1 MDRRRVCDA
10 CSVRRVK
17 CDGQAPCAACLKSS
31 IDCTRLRQ
39 RVKSGP
45 KGVRKKTLERLKKV
59 RRQNAEIPNPVST
72 NTPEDRRGEASHDG
86 SEVTPITTNHSPYTI
101 EGHFSPELNMDFVNL
116 ADDNQQPP
124 LEVPQPSSWP
134 FRISPVLLEPYLNIY
149 YFKLFPVWPIV
160 DKDILAARLQSTE
173 PDAGA
178 YMLASS
184 VCAATMVQLQL
195 SVFGPCSDVLDP
207 NAMLTEIEDL
217 RRTYDYRE
225 SPSIEFLATSFF
237 MHVAYTN
244 LGRLTTSTLLL
255 REAVTLAY
263 ILDLHRPSH
272 YDEVTPAERQSHLRM
287 FWILFITERA
297 HATQHDIPCVMTV
310 DPDMPELDTLSQHAV
325 LSPLTM
331 LCRMFRSFCEGS
343 SSSLTGGTLT
353 SFNNELLRI
362 PTMTEDHN
370 ELQKADLS
378 VTQQWLRLMF
388 WKLAINKV
396 VMKAN
401 PTDDIR
407 SVFFPI
413 SLAKDLLSDIS
424 TMSIDTLEAHGP
436 GMELKLF
443 EVTNSVAD
451 IITLNPAQSQHASLQ
466 LGPQDILVHLAN
478 IIGRS
483 RGGNKTLLPLL
494 QSRLSSIGLGSAIF
508 PRITEVTYDSPDT
521 NREKGSIESNEAIMT
536 DPSLCDGQ
544 PSGVYSFEAVYDV
557 SATEWWK
564 A

>member
-1 MDRRRVCDA
+1 MERRRVCDA

-31 IDCTRLRQ
+31 IDCTRFRQ
-39 RVKSGP
+39 RIKSGP
-45 KGVRKKTLERLKKV
+45 KGVRKKTLERLRTVK
-59 RRQNAEIPNPVST
+59 RQDTETANAVASNAS
-72 NTPEDRRGEASHDG
+72 EACNNVTGNDDPK
-86 SEVTPITTNHSPYTI
+86 VTPTAIDHS
-101 EGHFSPELNMDFVNL
+101 FN
-116 ADDNQQPP
+116 P
-124 LEVPQPSSWP
+124 LEGLFPPQLDIDLANVPNEDQQLHSEAPQNPSWP
-134 FRISPVLLEPYLNIY
+134 FHISPVLLEPYLDIY

-160 DKDILAARLQSTE
+160 DKDTLTARLYAAE
-173 PDAGA
+173 PDASA

-195 SVFGPCSDVLDP
+195 SVFGPSSDVLDP
-207 NAMLTEIEDL
+207 TMMLTEIEDL
-217 RRTYDYRE
+217 RRKYDNRE
-225 SPSIEFLATSFF
+225 SPSLEFLATSFF

-310 DPDMPELDTLSQHAV
+310 DAEMPELDVASQPAV
-325 LSPLTM
+325 LSPLIM

-343 SSSLTGGTLT
+343 SSSLTTDSLT
-353 SFNNELLRI
+353 SFNNQLLRI

-370 ELQKADLS
+370 ELQRADLS

-388 WKLAINKV
+388 WKMAINKV
-396 VMKAN
+396 AMTAN
-401 PTDDIR
+401 STDDIR

-451 IITLNPAQSQHASLQ
+451 IITLNPARMQHSSLQ
-466 LGPQDILVHLAN
+466 LGPQDILVHLTN
-478 IIGRS
+478 IIGRF
-483 RGGNKTLLPLL
+483 RGGNKTLVPLL
-494 QSRLSSIGLGSAIF
+494 QSRLSGIGLGSEIL
-508 PRITEVTYDSPDT
+508 PRITDVTYDSPDT
-521 NREKGSIESNEAIMT
+521 NREKGSIESNEAILA
-536 DPSLCDGQ
+536 DQSLCDGQ
-544 PSGVYSFEAVYDV
+544 SSSFYGPELAYDIH
-557 SATEWWK
+557 STGW
-564 A
+564 

>member
-1 MDRRRVCDA
+1 MERRRVCDA

-45 KGVRKKTLERLKKV
+45 KGVRKKTLERLKTV
-59 RRQNAEIPNPVST
+59 RRQNTESVSS
-72 NTPEDRRGEASHDG
+72 NASEARNNETRHDG
-86 SEVTPITTNHSPYTI
+86 LEVTPSITDHSSCTI
-101 EGHFSPELNMDFVNL
+101 DGLLSSALDVDFEN
-116 ADDNQQPP
+116 AAIGNQ
-124 LEVPQPSSWP
+124 LLSSEAQHTSIWP
-134 FRISPVLLEPYLNIY
+134 FRISPDLLEPYLDIY
-149 YFKLFPVWPIV
+149 YYKLFPVWPIV
-160 DKDILAARLQSTE
+160 DKDLLTARLHAAAPEVS
-173 PDAGA
+173 A

-195 SVFGPCSDVLDP
+195 SVFGPSGDVLDP
-207 NAMLTEIEDL
+207 TTMLAEIEDL
-217 RRTYDYRE
+217 RRTYDNRE
-225 SPSIEFLATSFF
+225 SPSLEFLATSFF

-272 YDEVTPAERQSHLRM
+272 YHEVTPAARQSHLRM

-310 DPDMPELDTLSQHAV
+310 DADMPELDVASQPAV
-325 LSPLTM
+325 LAPLIM

-343 SSSLTGGTLT
+343 SGSLTTDSLT
-353 SFNNELLRI
+353 CFNNQLLRI

-396 VMKAN
+396 VMTAN
-401 PTDDIR
+401 STDDIR

-424 TMSIDTLEAHGP
+424 TMAIDTLEAHGP

-451 IITLNPAQSQHASLQ
+451 IITLNPAQSQHSSLQ
-466 LGPQDILVHLAN
+466 LGPRDVLVHLTS
-478 IIGRS
+478 IIGRF

-494 QSRLSSIGLGSAIF
+494 QSRLSGIGLGSTIS
-508 PRITEVTYDSPDT
+508 PRITDVTYDSPDT
-521 NREKGSIESNEAIMT
+521 NRERGSIESNEAIMA
-536 DPSLCDGQ
+536 DQSLCDGQ
-544 PSGVYSFEAVYDV
+544 SSSFYGPEAAYDIHP
-557 SATEWWK
+557 TEW
-564 A
+564 

>member
-17 CDGQAPCAACLKSS
+17 CDGQAPCAACSRSS
-31 IDCTRLRQ
+31 VECTRLRQ

-45 KGVRKKTLERLKKV
+45 KGVRKKTLDRLKTV
-59 RRQNAEIPNPVST
+59 RGQRLERCQSEQS
-72 NTPEDRRGEASHDG
+72 NTFGFRHTETG
-86 SEVTPITTNHSPYTI
+86 SGDQGVTPTTIDHSSYTV
-101 EGHFSPELNMDFVNL
+101 EGLFSPDLDINFTGISDG
-116 ADDNQQPP
+116 QPP
-124 LEVPQPSSWP
+124 LLEAPQTSSWP
-134 FRISPVLLEPYLNIY
+134 FRITPALLQPYLDIY
-149 YFKLFPVWPIV
+149 HYKLFSVWPIV
-160 DKDILAARLQSTE
+160 NKDLLVVRLQASE
-173 PDAGA
+173 PDVCA

-195 SVFGPCSDVLDP
+195 SVFGPGGDVLEP
-207 NAMLTEIEDL
+207 FTMLAEIEDL
-217 RRTYDYRE
+217 RRQYDYRE
-225 SPSIEFLATSFF
+225 NPSMDFLATSFF

-272 YDEVTPAERQSHLRM
+272 YNEIASIERQTHLRM

-310 DPDMPELDTLSQHAV
+310 DPDMPELDVDSQFSV

-331 LCRMFRSFCEGS
+331 LCRMFRSFCEGTS
-343 SSSLTGGTLT
+343 GRLTSESLT
-353 SFNNELLRI
+353 SFNNELMRI
-362 PTMTEDHN
+362 PISTQNHHD
-370 ELQKADLS
+370 LQKADLS
-378 VTQQWLRLMF
+378 VTQQGLRLMF

-396 VMKAN
+396 VMTAN
-401 PTDDIR
+401 STDDIR

-413 SLAKDLLSDIS
+413 SLAKDLLSNIS

-436 GMELKLF
+436 GMEIKLF

-451 IITLNPAQSQHASLQ
+451 IITLNPHQSQTSTLQ
-466 LGPQDILVHLAN
+466 LGPQDLLVHLTN
-478 IIGRS
+478 IIGKF

-494 QSRLSSIGLGSAIF
+494 QSRLSSIGLGTSIQ
-508 PRITEVTYDSPDT
+508 PRITDITYDSPDT
-521 NREKGSIESNEAIMT
+521 NRERSSIESNEAIIA
-536 DPSLCDGQ
+536 DRLSQDDQSIGFFGP
-544 PSGVYSFEAVYDV
+544 EAVYDV
-557 SATEWWK
+557 SSANW
-564 A
+564 

>member
-1 MDRRRVCDA
+1 MDSRRVCDA

-17 CDGQAPCAACLKSS
+17 CDGQAPCAACSRLS
-31 IDCTRLRQ
+31 IECTRLRQ

-45 KGVRKKTLERLKKV
+45 KGVRKKTLERLK
-59 RRQNAEIPNPVST
+59 RIRSQNTENANPAPT
-72 NTPEDRRGEASHDG
+72 NVPENRFDETRHDG
-86 SEVTPITTNHSPYTI
+86 PETTLTSTDHSSHTI
-101 EGHFSPELNMDFVNL
+101 EEFFSPDLDIDI
-116 ADDNQQPP
+116 AAASDDCHHA
-124 LEVPQPSSWP
+124 LSGAPQTPSWP
-134 FRISPVLLEPYLNIY
+134 FRISSLLLEPYLDIY
-149 YFKLFPVWPIV
+149 YYKLFPVWPIV
-160 DKDILAARLQSTE
+160 DKDMLTARLHAAE
-173 PDAGA
+173 PDANA

-195 SVFGPCSDVLDP
+195 SVFDPSGHVLDP
-207 NAMLTEIEDL
+207 TFMLAEIEDL
-217 RRTYDYRE
+217 RRKYDYRE
-225 SPSIEFLATSFF
+225 SPSLEFLATSFF

-310 DPDMPELDTLSQHAV
+310 DAEMPELDVSSQPAV
-325 LSPLTM
+325 LSPLIM

-343 SSSLTGGTLT
+343 CSNLTTDSLT
-353 SFNNELLRI
+353 SFNNQLLRI
-362 PTMTEDHN
+362 PTMTENHN

-396 VMKAN
+396 VMTASS
-401 PTDDIR
+401 TDGIR

-413 SLAKDLLSDIS
+413 SLAKDLLSNIS

-451 IITLNPAQSQHASLQ
+451 IITLNPAQTQHSSLQ
-466 LGPQDILVHLAN
+466 LGPQDILFHLTD
-478 IIGRS
+478 IIGKF

-494 QSRLSSIGLGSAIF
+494 QSRLSNIGLGSAIL
-508 PRITEVTYDSPDT
+508 PRITDVTYDSPDT
-521 NREKGSIESNEAIMT
+521 NREKGSIDSNEAIMT
-536 DPSLCDGQ
+536 DQSLCEGQ
-544 PSGVYSFEAVYDV
+544 SSSFYGPDFCP
-557 SATEWWK
+557 
-564 A
+564 

>member
-1 MDRRRVCDA
+1 MWFSREGENADVGTDVA
-10 CSVRRVK
+10 EAEAKTESN
-17 CDGQAPCAACLKSS
+17 Q
-31 IDCTRLRQ
+31 IM

-45 KGVRKKTLERLKKV
+45 KGVRKKTLERLKTV
-59 RRQNAEIPNPVST
+59 RRQNTENVNPVST
-72 NTPEDRRGEASHDG
+72 NAPEVRHDEPSHD
-86 SEVTPITTNHSPYTI
+86 SREATPPTTDHSSYTI
-101 EGHFSPELNMDFVNL
+101 QELFSPELHMSFVNL
-116 ADDNQQPP
+116 AGDDQQAPS
-124 LEVPQPSSWP
+124 EVPQVPVWP
-134 FRISPVLLEPYLNIY
+134 FHISPVLLEPYLDIY
-149 YFKLFPVWPIV
+149 YYKLFPVWPIV
-160 DKDILAARLQSTE
+160 DKDMLTARLHAVE
-173 PDAGA
+173 PDASA

-195 SVFGPCSDVLDP
+195 SVFSPSGDVLDP
-207 NAMLTEIEDL
+207 TTMLTEIEDL

-225 SPSIEFLATSFF
+225 SPSLELLATSFF

-310 DPDMPELDTLSQHAV
+310 DADMPELDVASQPAV
-325 LSPLTM
+325 LYPLIM

-343 SSSLTGGTLT
+343 SSSLTTDSLT
-353 SFNNELLRI
+353 SFDNQLLRI
-362 PTMTEDHN
+362 PTMTENHN

-388 WKLAINKV
+388 WKLAINRV
-396 VMKAN
+396 VMTAD

-413 SLAKDLLSDIS
+413 SLAKDLLSNIS

-451 IITLNPAQSQHASLQ
+451 IITLNPAQSQHSSLQ
-466 LGPQDILVHLAN
+466 LGPQDILVNLTS
-478 IIGRS
+478 IIGRF

-494 QSRLSSIGLGSAIF
+494 QSRLSGIGLGSAIP
-508 PRITEVTYDSPDT
+508 PRITDVTYDSPET
-521 NREKGSIESNEAIMT
+521 NREKGSIESNEAIIA
-536 DPSLCDGQ
+536 DQSLCDGQ
-544 PSGVYSFEAVYDV
+544 PSGVFGPEAVHDV
-557 SATEWWK
+557 SSTEWWK
-564 A
+564 G

>member
-1 MDRRRVCDA
+1 M
-10 CSVRRVK
+10 
-17 CDGQAPCAACLKSS
+17 
-31 IDCTRLRQ
+31 
-39 RVKSGP
+39 
-45 KGVRKKTLERLKKV
+45 RKKTLERLKTV
-59 RRQNAEIPNPVST
+59 RRQNPETSNPVST
-72 NTPEDRRGEASHDG
+72 DTSENRHGELSHDG
-86 SEVTPITTNHSPYTI
+86 LEITPTTTDQSSYTI
-101 EGHFSPELNMDFVNL
+101 EGLFSPELDINFANL
-116 ADDNQQPP
+116 ADDDQQPP
-124 LEVPQPSSWP
+124 SEAPRPSSWP
-134 FRISPVLLEPYLNIY
+134 FRISSDLLEPYLDIY
-149 YFKLFPVWPIV
+149 YYKLFPVWPIIN
-160 DKDILAARLQSTE
+160 KDMLAARLQGAE

-207 NAMLTEIEDL
+207 SAMLTEIEDL

-225 SPSIEFLATSFF
+225 NPSIEFLATSFF

-272 YDEVTPAERQSHLRM
+272 YDEVTLAERQDHLRM

-310 DPDMPELDTLSQHAV
+310 DPNMPELDAVSQPAV
-325 LSPLTM
+325 LSPLIM

-343 SSSLTGGTLT
+343 SSSLTTDSLT
-353 SFNNELLRI
+353 SFNDQLLRI
-362 PTMTEDHN
+362 PTMTEAHN

-396 VMKAN
+396 VMTASS
-401 PTDDIR
+401 TDDIR

-413 SLAKDLLSDIS
+413 SLAKDLLSNIS

-436 GMELKLF
+436 GMELKIF

-451 IITLNPAQSQHASLQ
+451 IITLNPTQSQHSSLQ
-466 LGPQDILVHLAN
+466 LGPQAVLVHLTN
-478 IIGRS
+478 IIGRF

-494 QSRLSSIGLGSAIF
+494 QSRLSSIGLGCPIP
-508 PRITEVTYDSPDT
+508 PRITDVTYDSPDT
-521 NREKGSIESNEAIMT
+521 NREKGSIESNEAIIA
-536 DPSLCDGQ
+536 DRNSCDGQ
-544 PSGVYSFEAVYDV
+544 PSGMFGPEAVPDV
-557 SATEWWK
+557 SSTEWWK
-564 A
+564 G